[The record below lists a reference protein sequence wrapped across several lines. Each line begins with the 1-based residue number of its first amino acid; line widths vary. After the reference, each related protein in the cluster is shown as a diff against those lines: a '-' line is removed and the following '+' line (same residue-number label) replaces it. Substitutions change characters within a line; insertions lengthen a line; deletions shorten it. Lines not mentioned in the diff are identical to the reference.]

1 MRRWRW
7 LTPIWRVTR
16 FRRRTFP
23 SGTRICCLWR
33 PRTRRRLSRRR
44 CLSGRTRGLLRV
56 SRLSPGFFDAFQN
69 VIDVGTKPETAI
81 ELKAPFVEWS
91 KTEIAKRGLEL
102 DVPYDMTWSCY
113 RDEEPACGTWMRVRS
128 GLRRSGMLGHAIRSR
143 TQSGRSFRD
152 LPVTKGL
159 VFRGK
164 YIYSSTDTG

>member
-1 MRRWRW
+1 VRRRCTRRSSRVRAVLPPPRRTDSAPKTKEYECAKALAEEVDAADFLHIETGHLSQIGASS
-7 LTPIWRVTR
+7 LTDEEMEVADADMEVTR

-44 CLSGRTRGLLRV
+44 CLSGRTPGTSQV

-91 KTEIAKRGLEL
+91 KTGSRSVG
-102 DVPYDMTWSCY
+102 WSLTC
-113 RDEEPACGTWMRVRS
+113 
-128 GLRRSGMLGHAIRSR
+128 R
-143 TQSGRSFRD
+143 T
-152 LPVTKGL
+152 T
-159 VFRGK
+159 
-164 YIYSSTDTG
+164 